1 MLENVFISVASPFVG
16 CRKPS
21 KAGRSRRKESQ
32 RGGAGTA
39 AKSAFTCLTSHRPAR
54 LPRPCSLEASPPRP
68 GLLGAG
74 VTPQVQSERN
84 RSPALGGQ
92 EQSRVKKPSPGL
104 KSLPSLSAWA
114 NSSPPRSWR
123 LSFVKGDRERCR
135 REGLGEGPRG
145 RGTPRGVLL
154 AGTGHRSLLPPQ
166 PHVVG
171 WAGLPKGPDWPR

>member
-1 MLENVFISVASPFVG
+1 MQ
-16 CRKPS
+16 
-21 KAGRSRRKESQ
+21 KAFQSRALQEKGESEGRSRDCSQ
-32 RGGAGTA
+32 VRLYLPHFPPP
-39 AKSAFTCLTSHRPAR
+39 SPAR